1 MLPMKN
7 IRKATGKV
15 LVALLG
21 VAFFTVCSH
30 KTERFVYAHNP
41 DGSDNKSIVTH
52 YIGNET
58 NVIIPDSATTIGKL
72 AFAENEIT
80 SVTIPDSV
88 TIIGEWAF
96 AGNNL
101 TSVTIPDS
109 VTTIGEGAF
118 EDNNLTSVVIPDS
131 VTTIGNGAFDDSV
144 KIKRN

>member
-1 MLPMKN
+1 MLPMKS

-41 DGSDNKSIVTH
+41 EGSDNKSIVTH

-58 NVIIPDSATTIGKL
+58 NVIIPDS
-72 AFAENEIT
+72 
-80 SVTIPDSV
+80 V

-96 AGNNL
+96 AG
-101 TSVTIPDS
+101 
-109 VTTIGEGAF
+109 
-118 EDNNLTSVVIPDS
+118 NNLTSVVIPDS